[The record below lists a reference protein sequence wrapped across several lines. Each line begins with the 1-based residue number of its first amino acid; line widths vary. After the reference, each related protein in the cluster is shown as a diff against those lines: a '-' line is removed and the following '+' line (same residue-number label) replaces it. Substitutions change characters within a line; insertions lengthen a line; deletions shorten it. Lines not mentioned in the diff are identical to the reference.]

1 MYGEAEEMSNAL
13 SRIHQ
18 AGESTFQD
26 VFAGVEVIPEK
37 GYAIVYRV
45 PSPEFDAFIRE
56 AAGAQCVLVRDAAFA
71 NARLRTLQD
80 RITRDTA
87 FWRQRGI
94 TINTTGTNHDGSG
107 VVVGTLDVAKARAEL
122 PKHYGT
128 EIPIIITE
136 EAAPILFAEG

>member
-1 MYGEAEEMSNAL
+1 MYGEAEEMSTAL
-13 SRIHQ
+13 NRLHQ

-26 VFAGVEVIPEK
+26 VFAGVEVVPEK

-71 NARLRTLQD
+71 NARLRVLQD
-80 RITRDTA
+80 RISGDSE
-87 FWRQRGI
+87 FWRKRGI

-107 VVVGTLDVAKARAEL
+107 VVVGTLDVAKAKVEL

-128 EIPIIITE
+128 EIPIIVTK
-136 EAAPILFAEG
+136 EAPAVPLGGG